1 MSNALV
7 VYMVCNFESNEFLA
21 STSDMSFCAT
31 PWGGCGYPNREAAK
45 KARTQ
50 VRSALTD
57 TNPVAIDI
65 VRVRADVRRGTRGRP
80 RKIA

>member
-1 MSNALV
+1 
-7 VYMVCNFESNEFLA
+7 MVCNFESNEFLA
-21 STSDMSFCAT
+21 SLTDMSFVAT
-31 PWGGCGYPNREAAK
+31 PWGGQGYPNREAAK

-50 VRSALTD
+50 VRAALAD
-57 TNPVAIDI
+57 TNPIAIDI